1 MPERADIEAQRRR
14 DERLQVVTMERPQYH
29 GHLHVDTRTFY
40 DRISTAYDLIADAG
54 ERTCRNQGLI
64 ALNASPRE
72 RVLEVG
78 FGTGHALA
86 SLSSAVG
93 STGQVCG
100 VDISSGM
107 LAVARRTVVG
117 SGAGRVSFALDD
129 ARSLC
134 FRDAVFDA
142 AFMSFTLE
150 LFESADIPVV
160 LAEIRRVLRPAG
172 RVVVV
177 AMAEAER
184 PTTITDVY
192 QWLHR
197 HFPHFVD
204 CRPINVIEV
213 LERAAFRTTRTDM
226 MSIWGLPVASV
237 VAFKR

>member
-1 MPERADIEAQRRR
+1 M
-14 DERLQVVTMERPQYH
+14 VT
-29 GHLHVDTRTFY
+29 VDTRTFY
-40 DRISTAYDLIADAG
+40 DRISTAYDLVADAG
-54 ERTCRNQGLI
+54 ERACRDQGLT
-64 ALNASPRE
+64 ALNAAPGE

-86 SLSSAVG
+86 AMSLAVG
-93 STGQVCG
+93 PTGHVCG
-100 VDISSGM
+100 IDISSGM

-117 SGAGRVSFALDD
+117 TRAGRVSFALDD

-172 RVVVV
+172 RVAVV
-177 AMAEAER
+177 AMAKADR
-184 PTTITDVY
+184 PTTMTDVY

-204 CRPINVIEV
+204 CRPISVFEV
-213 LERAAFRTTRTDM
+213 LEHAGFRTTRTDM
-226 MSIWGLPVASV
+226 MSIWGLPVASI

>member
-1 MPERADIEAQRRR
+1 M
-14 DERLQVVTMERPQYH
+14 VT
-29 GHLHVDTRTFY
+29 VDTRTFY
-40 DRISTAYDLIADAG
+40 DRISSAYDLIADAG
-54 ERTCRNQGLI
+54 ERACRDQGLT
-64 ALNASPRE
+64 ALNAAPGE

-86 SLSSAVG
+86 ALSLAVG
-93 STGQVCG
+93 PAGQVCG

-107 LAVARRTVVG
+107 LAVARRTVAG
-117 SGAGRVSFALDD
+117 AGAGRVSLALDD

-150 LFESADIPVV
+150 LFESPDIPAV
-160 LAEIRRVLRPAG
+160 LAEIQRVLRPAG
-172 RVVVV
+172 RVAVV
-177 AMAEAER
+177 AMAEADR
-184 PTTITDVY
+184 PTTMADVY

-213 LERAAFRTTRTDM
+213 LEHAGFRTTRTDM

-237 VAFKR
+237 VAFKA